1 MTYDRN
7 HAPVCGIY
15 CGSCEL
21 LDKQCRGCGYVDG
34 KPFWTEQFGVKV
46 CPLHDCCRN
55 SRRLEHC
62 GLCTDSPCKVFLEM
76 RDPSMSDE
84 EARRSLEARQ
94 ADLHKRK
101 QLGTDE
107 WLREK
112 SHKKP

>member
-1 MTYDRN
+1 
-7 HAPVCGIY
+7 
-15 CGSCEL
+15 
-21 LDKQCRGCGYVDG
+21 
-34 KPFWTEQFGVKV
+34 
-46 CPLHDCCRN
+46 
-55 SRRLEHC
+55 
-62 GLCTDSPCKVFLEM
+62 M